1 MGPLVA
7 LVLASSP
14 IVAPAPA
21 PAPARPSETA
31 LSVGLGRPEKGGAMG
46 LGLSLAHG
54 AAVDAPAPGRTRLVY
69 RLEVR
74 TTEAGFPRWI
84 EARLSL
90 TGAAAAG
97 GHPVELVQPEH
108 PAWVA
113 AVACV
118 LRWFQPHDQ
127 RVFTFLGSTGERRAP
142 LPAEAN
148 APPRL
153 TLGLGVEF

>member
-7 LVLASSP
+7 LVLAA
-14 IVAPAPA
+14 APAVVPQS
-21 PAPARPSETA
+21 PPARPSETA
-31 LSVGLGRPEKGGAMG
+31 VSVGLGSPGQGTGMG
-46 LGLSLAHG
+46 LGLSLARKASG
-54 AAVDAPAPGRTRLVY
+54 EAPASGKARLVY

-90 TGAAAAG
+90 TEGVSG
-97 GHPVELVQPEH
+97 PRSLELGSPER
-108 PAWVA
+108 PSPFAA

-118 LRWFQPHDQ
+118 LRWFQPRQ
-127 RVFTFLGSTGERRAP
+127 ERVFTFIGASGERPAAP
-142 LPAEAN
+142 PAEAN

>member
-7 LVLASSP
+7 LMLAAAPATVPSSP
-14 IVAPAPA
+14 
-21 PAPARPSETA
+21 PARPGETA
-31 LSVGLGRPEKGGAMG
+31 ISVGLGSPGQGAGMG
-46 LGLSLAHG
+46 LGLSLARR
-54 AAVDAPAPGRTRLVY
+54 PAPDGPAAGRTRLVY

-90 TGAAAAG
+90 TEG
-97 GHPVELVQPEH
+97 GSAPRSPELGQPER
-108 PAWVA
+108 PGPFAT

-118 LRWFQPHDQ
+118 LRWLQPRQEHL
-127 RVFTFLGSTGERRAP
+127 FTFIGATGERP
-142 LPAEAN
+142 LASPAEAN
-148 APPRL
+148 VPPRL